1 MGGGNVFN
9 SLGLI
14 LIFDS
19 LAIRTFELW
28 GTKVGLNCGAER
40 RLLGFRLANIAIFQ
54 SLGKDNTLREKSKRV
69 RGLAVGQFLDSRQL
83 VQNRRMSRK
92 GI

>member
-14 LIFDS
+14 LIFGS
-19 LAIRTFELW
+19 LAIRTFGLW

-54 SLGKDNTLREKSKRV
+54 SLSESNTLRKKKQEDAWTAPGRGFQTKGRV
-69 RGLAVGQFLDSRQL
+69 T
-83 VQNRRMSRK
+83 NT
-92 GI
+92 